1 MIKCIYGGGI
11 NHAWFTG
18 AGAGAEFGYRSV
30 MLECVQ

>member
-1 MIKCIYGGGI
+1 MSKCIYGGGI

-18 AGAGAEFGYRSV
+18 AGAEFGYRSV